1 MPPERKRSWLRV
13 VLGVALGMGVM
24 EVVIRQIWWH
34 QRVDVP
40 GYVKIG
46 TPGTRTVWRTE
57 GSGVTHRDE
66 NGYRVGY
73 AANADKVLVLGDS
86 YTEALEVDDDEV
98 YTYRAQER
106 LAAEGIGLA
115 LVNGGTAGRSTA
127 DYVAFAERHKQLVH
141 PVWTVI
147 QLRDDD
153 LGADAL
159 APGKTRFVRGDD
171 GKLAPLVDEP
181 RTAPGLRDLI
191 WNNPSIL
198 VRYTFFKF
206 HRLGEEAEKD
216 PPLFRAGS
224 VAADASATAAPAVAA
239 EAPVEEIVELLR
251 TTWGGRLTIV
261 NLPYLDF
268 GPARIRPVETTRRLF
283 EYCAKRGISC
293 IEPTEEF
300 LALARRHKSPYG
312 FSNTGFNYGHMNVDG
327 HAALGEA
334 LARELARL
342 RRDGLL

>member
-1 MPPERKRSWLRV
+1 MPPSRTRSWLRIV
-13 VLGVALGMGVM
+13 VGVAIGMGVM
-24 EVVIRQIWWH
+24 EAVIRQIWWH

-57 GSGVTHRDE
+57 GSGITHRDE

-73 AANADKVLVLGDS
+73 AANAPKVLVLGDS
-86 YTEALEVDDDEV
+86 YTEALEVNDDEV
-98 YTYRAQER
+98 YTYLAQQR
-106 LAAEGIGLA
+106 LEAEGIELA

-127 DYVAFAERHKQLVH
+127 DYVAFAERHRQLVH

-147 QLRDDD
+147 TLRDDD

-159 APGKTRFVRGDD
+159 APGKTRFVRGGD
-171 GKLAPLVDEP
+171 GKLAPFVDEP

-224 VAADASATAAPAVAA
+224 AGADVPAREDAVAPA
-239 EAPVEEIVELLR
+239 EAPVEEIVDQVSAA
-251 TTWGGRLTIV
+251 WNGRFTIV

-300 LALARRHKSPYG
+300 LRLARKNRSPYG

-327 HAALGEA
+327 HAAVGEA